1 MWTWGQWC
9 SSFLGLS
16 LSLAGDELLE
26 TDFLEHLADDLVL
39 EVEVVDLEFGL
50 LGNKVHLSLSF
61 LI

>member
-1 MWTWGQWC
+1 MWSWGRR

-16 LSLAGDELLE
+16 LSLAGDELLK
-26 TDFLEHLADDLVL
+26 TDLLDHLADDLVL
-39 EVEVVDLEFGL
+39 KVEVVDLELGL

>member
-1 MWTWGQWC
+1 MGTWGQWC

-26 TDFLEHLADDLVL
+26 TDFLDHLADDLIL
-39 EVEVVDLEFGL
+39 EVEVVDLELGL

>member
-1 MWTWGQWC
+1 MWTSGKRC

-16 LSLAGDELLE
+16 LSLAWDELLE
-26 TDFLEHLADDLVL
+26 TNLLDHLADDLVL
-39 EVEVVDLEFGL
+39 EVEVIDLEFGL